1 MRNKIAEFFEE
12 YKTVFLEREVKEKT
26 TLKEYRELIQD
37 FEKNAFEQ
45 LSLFLLTGEYVQ
57 DIEGTEKSIQ
67 RFREVITSDEV
78 YYSQKGRGA
87 REKSLIH
94 LNRRIGDSLVS
105 IQELLAILKKKLSL
119 ESSFLFYTLSIGDT
133 EVPRG
138 ALSLFVE
145 LVLPICVQDHIL
157 VQETEYEEIKTLI
170 RLYERVKQEGLGIYS
185 EGVRKLLLLKYKFVI
200 YKFLRSKEVPL
211 NYLFNF
217 NTRDDIDDFEKSQK
231 GEASLLSDYIT
242 FFRVIHLDEEELDGK
257 KKKSIERV
265 DTVAKRAVLIKYY
278 SSIGVEEK
286 ELNRLI
292 DEYESKMEGEP
303 STLIFDYYAHKTVH
317 NFLYNCRFSF
327 YIKAVGKREKLLE
340 NELASLEPKLKEITA
355 LQKKTGIQ
363 NYFPYRK
370 LLEYLVPRIEE
381 ELERIDISE
390 CVERAL
396 TFADECLK
404 DFAYKLQW
412 CNEHSFL
419 PIQLPFEE
427 CRISIWEGGK
437 KFMLFIPS
445 GFVRPHEQEKLKLEL
460 AGMRIK
466 LLSLRERYNTLKV
479 ITKAQIPIAE
489 IKEQTKDL
497 EKKILSYG
505 ATLLSILTFLI
516 TAINTLNNREAGVTF
531 KELLF
536 SLLGMMACLSLFI
549 VSIYIIVSSP
559 SGRWAKLKVI
569 YFVVLALIAFILI
582 FRIAIS

>member
-1 MRNKIAEFFEE
+1 MRNKIDEIFEE
-12 YKTVFLEREVKEKT
+12 YKTVFLERT
-26 TLKEYRELIQD
+26 TLKEYRDFIRN

-67 RFREVITSDEV
+67 RFKDVIKSDEMC
-78 YYSQKGRGA
+78 YSQKGRGV

-94 LNRRIGDSLVS
+94 LNRRIEDSLVS

-119 ESSFLFYTLSIGDT
+119 ASSFLFYTLSIGDT
-133 EVPRG
+133 EVPKG
-138 ALSLFVE
+138 DLSLFVE

-170 RLYERVKQEGLGIYS
+170 RLYERVKQEGLGTYL

-217 NTRDDIDDFEKSQK
+217 STRDDIYDFEKSQIC
-231 GEASLLSDYIT
+231 ENSLLSDYIT
-242 FFRVIHLDEEELDGK
+242 FFRVIHLEEKLDGK

-265 DTVAKRAVLIKYY
+265 DTIANRAVLIKYY

-292 DEYESKMEGEP
+292 SEYESKMERESP
-303 STLIFDYYAHKTVH
+303 TLDFDYYAHKTVH
-317 NFLYNCRFSF
+317 NFLYNCRFSS

-340 NELASLEPKLKEITA
+340 NELASLESKLEEITA
-355 LQKKTGIQ
+355 LQQKTGIQ

-381 ELERIDISE
+381 ELERIDNISE
-390 CVERAL
+390 CVEQAL

-404 DFAYKLQW
+404 NFANKLQW

-460 AGMRIK
+460 AGVRIK
-466 LLSLRERYNTLKV
+466 LLSLRERYNTLKA
-479 ITKAQIPIAE
+479 IAKAQIPIAE

-497 EKKILSYG
+497 EKKIFSYG

-516 TAINTLNNREAGVTF
+516 TVINTFNDRKTGLTF

-549 VSIYIIVSSP
+549 VSIYLIVSP
-559 SGRWAKLKVI
+559 LSGRWAKLKVI
-569 YFVVLALIAFILI
+569 YFVALALIAFILI
-582 FRIAIS
+582 VRIAIS